1 MSKSKKHDNF
11 MQLIPREDTKTV
23 YTVSKS
29 EPDEVEY
36 WKTQYET
43 LKKKS
48 SKKIKMLEDE
58 LKVAT
63 EMINTL
69 EASARVADRL
79 ITSLHG
85 ELLAASDFSE
95 DDDYFNSEDDL
106 DEDDYVYEDDDEY
119 DEDDS
124 PFDHGIGLSI
134 GKDPRF
140 YRIQEGKRDYTKP
153 KKKKFGGIDLE
164 VQPGRG
170 FRIAPRWDE
179 D

>member
-1 MSKSKKHDNF
+1 MIKSKKHDTF
-11 MQLIPREDTKTV
+11 MQLIPRKDTKTV
-23 YTVSKS
+23 YAVSKS
-29 EPDEVEY
+29 ELDEVEY

-48 SKKIKMLEDE
+48 NKKIKMLEDE
-58 LKVAT
+58 LEVAV

-85 ELLAASDFSE
+85 ELLAASDFGE
-95 DDDYFNSEDDL
+95 DDDYFDSEDDL
-106 DEDDYVYEDDDEY
+106 DDDSYVYENDDE
-119 DEDDS
+119 DNS
-124 PFDHGIGLSI
+124 PFDYGIGLSI

-140 YRIQEGKRDYTKP
+140 YRIQEGKRDYAKP